1 MTSKIGQRLSLVTL
15 GWLLSY
21 PIVLQMSLS
30 SAVAAPI
37 KFKLPPPPSR
47 GIARNR
53 SAAASRTAAR
63 QGKCPAVDQPLTAL
77 VPEYRSEAGNQVWGL
92 TGMEHPTFLF
102 YVPYPK
108 TSIVSISFTLQDE
121 SNPSDT
127 QIVYENLKLVPTQA
141 AGMMAIIVPKS
152 SPPLVANRPYHWF
165 MTLNMNCTIGQRP
178 IFVDGWVQ
186 HKDLE
191 RDLSAQISQAS
202 PMSKVALYAE
212 NGLWYDAIATLS
224 YLRSTKPQ
232 NPTLDRDWQN
242 LLDSIELGHLASRS
256 ARTENKSTQPQ
267 PLRGTGF

>member
-1 MTSKIGQRLSLVTL
+1 MTFNIKQRLSLFTL

-30 SAVAAPI
+30 SVVAAPI

-63 QGKCPAVDQPLTAL
+63 QSKCPAVDQPLTAL

-92 TGMEHPTFLF
+92 TGMDHPTFLF

-108 TSIVSISFTLQDE
+108 TSVVNISFTLQDE
-121 SNPSDT
+121 SNPADT
-127 QIVYENLKLVPTQA
+127 QIVYENLKLVPTQTT
-141 AGMMAIIVPKS
+141 GMMAIVVPKS
-152 SPPLVANRPYHWF
+152 SPPLVANKPYHWF
-165 MTLNMNCTIGQRP
+165 LTLNMNCTIGQRP

-191 RDLSAQISQAS
+191 RDLNAQINQAS
-202 PMSKVALYAE
+202 AHRKVALYAE
-212 NGLWYDAIATLS
+212 NGLWYDAIGTLAN
-224 YLRSTKPQ
+224 LRSTKPQ
-232 NPTLDRDWQN
+232 DAALNQDWQN
-242 LLDSIELGHLASRS
+242 LLDSIELGHLASGS
-256 ARTENKSTQPQ
+256 ARGENRSTQPQ
-267 PLRGTGF
+267 QLRGTGF